1 MQGSPSET
9 DYFDLR
15 YKDLKGKN
23 ILLTGGSSGIGHEV
37 GKILLK
43 SGANVIALGR
53 NRELLQRLEYTL
65 GKTGSLSIHP
75 CDLQKPTE
83 IKQVFTL
90 ILEQV
95 QGKLDG
101 IANCAGQSLI
111 KDFNDTT
118 LKDFDDSMNINV
130 RAAMHIMSMAVPFMK
145 LTGGSIVNISGSP
158 VPRIRQSIF
167 CVTKACLDSLTQC
180 SALELAN
187 FGIRVNSVAPGIT
200 DTGFRLNQAENPI
213 SQVAN
218 EICLKEAARKSL
230 LGGVNTAKDV
240 AEVVV
245 WLLSNESSYV
255 TGEIITVDGGSS
267 LHTATADIEWRVEE
281 KKVEED
287 SMIGKGMKAFGFDK
301 FFSKGK

>member
-1 MQGSPSET
+1 MQGSQSET

-15 YKDLKGKN
+15 YKDLRGKN
-23 ILLTGGSSGIGHEV
+23 MIITGASSGIGHEV
-37 GKILLK
+37 AKILLK
-43 SGANVIALGR
+43 SGSNVIAIGR

-65 GKTGSLSIHP
+65 GKTGALSIHI

-83 IKQVFTL
+83 IKHVFTT
-90 ILEQV
+90 ILEEL
-95 QGKLDG
+95 QGKIDG

-111 KDFNDTT
+111 KDFHDTT
-118 LKDFDDSMNINV
+118 LKDFDDNMNINV

-200 DTGFRLNQAENPI
+200 DTNFRMNQPERPI
-213 SQVAN
+213 N
-218 EICLKEAARKSL
+218 ELTNTVCVKEAGRKSL
-230 LGGVNTAKDV
+230 LGGVNSGKDV
-240 AEVVV
+240 AEVIV
-245 WLLSNESSYV
+245 WLLSEESSYV

-267 LHTATADIEWRVEE
+267 LNTASSDIEWRVEE
-281 KKVEED
+281 KKEETSVID
-287 SMIGKGMKAFGFDK
+287 KGMKVFGIDK
-301 FFSKGK
+301 LFSRN

>member
-1 MQGSPSET
+1 MQSSSVDT

-23 ILLTGGSSGIGHEV
+23 IVLTGGSSGIGHEV
-37 GKILLK
+37 AKILLK
-43 SGANVIALGR
+43 SGSNVIALGR

-65 GKTGSLSIHP
+65 GKTGSLTVHF

-83 IKQVFTL
+83 IKQVFTTV
-90 ILEQV
+90 LEQL
-95 QGKLDG
+95 QGHIDG
-101 IANCAGQSLI
+101 IVNCAGQSLI
-111 KDFNDTT
+111 KDFQDTT
-118 LKDFDDSMNINV
+118 LKDFDDCMNVNV

-167 CVTKACLDSLTQC
+167 CVTKTCLDSLTQC

-200 DTGFRLNQAENPI
+200 DTGFRMNQVDRPI
-213 SQVAN
+213 GQVAN
-218 EICLKEAARKSL
+218 EVCVREAGRRSL
-230 LGGVNTAKDV
+230 LGGVNAAKDV

-245 WLLSNESSYV
+245 WLISSESSYV

-267 LHTATADIEWRVEE
+267 LSTATSDIEWKVEE
-281 KKVEED
+281 KKEETSVID
-287 SMIGKGMKAFGFDK
+287 KGIKAFGFDK
-301 FFSKGK
+301 LFSRG